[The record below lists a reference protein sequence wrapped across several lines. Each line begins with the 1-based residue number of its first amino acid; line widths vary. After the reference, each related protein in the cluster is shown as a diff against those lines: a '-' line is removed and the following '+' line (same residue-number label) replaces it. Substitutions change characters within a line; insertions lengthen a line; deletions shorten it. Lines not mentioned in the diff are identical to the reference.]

1 MPDPVLLVSL
11 LVVAASAGYALYR
24 GFTPSARPSRLE
36 GERTKNQLA
45 VLAGAGSVFALALY
59 LADTDQTILLLLGV
73 VGLAAAGLIYMRPAT
88 GVVPAGERLRRYRL
102 TAVVAIAMIAG
113 FLLMA
118 AKPEWW
124 EQILWYWGVGGAVV
138 VALGI
143 AREILRRH

>member
-1 MPDPVLLVSL
+1 
-11 LVVAASAGYALYR
+11 
-24 GFTPSARPSRLE
+24 
-36 GERTKNQLA
+36 
-45 VLAGAGSVFALALY
+45 
-59 LADTDQTILLLLGV
+59 
-73 VGLAAAGLIYMRPAT
+73 
-88 GVVPAGERLRRYRL
+88 
-102 TAVVAIAMIAG
+102 MIAG